1 MEAELVASAPPSASF
16 SPSGIVI
23 NGPGQIV
30 VSVIPPSGQPVPVF
44 AINIAFSASASVP
57 TLKHSVIINIYTMV
71 NTDWRMPPTHR

>member
-1 MEAELVASAPPSASF
+1 
-16 SPSGIVI
+16 VI

-57 TLKHSVIINIYTMV
+57 TLKHSVVIIIDIYKMV
-71 NTDWRMPPTHR
+71 NADWRMPPTHR

>member
-44 AINIAFSASASVP
+44 AINLAFSASASVP
-57 TLKHSVIINIYTMV
+57 RPHHFGL
-71 NTDWRMPPTHR
+71 